1 MMNCQ
6 RLSALGACG
15 SNEMNDIRILGL
27 VRRVGA
33 GVLVALSVAGGSVTC
48 AADAAPKSATL
59 FYNAHVFTAE
69 PSAPYAEAVA
79 IRGDRIVAV
88 GALESVDKA
97 AGPDAR
103 RVDLG
108 GRFLMPGMLDAHVH
122 PIGGLQVLGGGAILV
137 MANFPNTGAS
147 LPDLVAFVAKT
158 IDADTSHLGDT
169 VIVNS
174 LDIGYWAHAAEIDAA
189 LSGGRFANVPVVLFG
204 SDGHTGWANSQAR
217 ARAGI
222 TASYLRKLSPAQQ
235 AYYGFGPQFAPN
247 GFVVDVGLT
256 RLRLS
261 LPPLSPEL
269 LLSFGRAGVHYLN
282 ALGIT
287 GWLDAA
293 VAGVVGGDRP
303 LTVQDQGSLPVY
315 RELARRGELTGHVAA
330 YPVIRP
336 NDGVQQLDVVEAL
349 RREYADV
356 PNLVIPGPK
365 VFADGVVE
373 FPSQTA
379 SLTKPYINTGKSAP
393 LLFDPKR
400 FNELVVEADRRGLT
414 VHIHAI
420 GDLAVKASLDA
431 FGAARRANPQGTLPH
446 TLTHAQFVDQE
457 DVPRFAEYNV
467 IAALQLL
474 WAVADPS
481 TNEEVKPYIDSAI
494 YARMYPARSLL
505 EAGATIAGASDWP
518 VSTANPFEAMYQA
531 ETRVGPQGVLDA
543 GQRMP
548 RDAMLFAYTRNSARV
563 LNQLAEIGSL
573 APGKRADLVLI
584 DRDVLTVPVAELG
597 GAKVLW
603 TMFGGK
609 IIYGNGPAGIP
620 TIDPVTLPM
629 NRHDAVIDNAAAH
642 VNPPSGAYR
651 QML

>member
-1 MMNCQ
+1 
-6 RLSALGACG
+6 
-15 SNEMNDIRILGL
+15 MNDMRIQRL
-27 VRRVGA
+27 VRRATTGM
-33 GVLVALSVAGGSVTC
+33 LVALSLACGPVSR
-48 AADAAPKSATL
+48 AADAATEPTTL

-88 GALESVDKA
+88 GALEFVAKT

-122 PIGGLQVLGGGAILV
+122 PIGGLQAFGGGDILV
-137 MANFPNTGAS
+137 MANFPDLGGS

-158 IDADTSHLGDT
+158 IDAGTSRLGDT
-169 VIVNS
+169 VVVYG
-174 LDIGYWAHAAEIDAA
+174 LDTAYWEHAAGIDAV
-189 LSGGRFANVPVVLFG
+189 LSRGRFANVPIVLFG
-204 SDGHTGWANSQAR
+204 SDGHTAWANSQAR
-217 ARAGI
+217 ARAHI
-222 TASYLRKLSPAQQ
+222 TAAYLRKLSKGQQ
-235 AYYGFGPQFAPN
+235 AYY
-247 GFVVDVGLT
+247 
-256 RLRLS
+256 
-261 LPPLSPEL
+261 
-269 LLSFGRAGVHYLN
+269 

-287 GWLDAA
+287 GWLDGA
-293 VAGVVGGDRP
+293 VAGVVGGDTP
-303 LTVQDQGSLPVY
+303 LTVQEPGTLPVY

-379 SLTKPYINTGKSAP
+379 SLTKPYTNTGKLTP
-393 LLFDPKR
+393 LLFAPTR

-457 DVPRFAEYNV
+457 DVPRFAEYHV

-474 WAVADPS
+474 WALADPS
-481 TNEEVKPYIDSAI
+481 TNEAVKPYIDSAI

-531 ETRVGPQGVLDA
+531 ETRLGPQGVLDA

-548 RDAMLFAYTRNSARV
+548 REAMLFAYTRNSARA

-573 APGKRADLVLI
+573 APGKRADLVLV
-584 DRDVLTVPVAELG
+584 DRDVLTVPVAEMKD
-597 GAKVLW
+597 AKVLW

-609 IIYGNGPAGIP
+609 IIYGNGP
-620 TIDPVTLPM
+620 
-629 NRHDAVIDNAAAH
+629 
-642 VNPPSGAYR
+642 
-651 QML
+651 

>member
-1 MMNCQ
+1 
-6 RLSALGACG
+6 
-15 SNEMNDIRILGL
+15 MNDMRIQRL
-27 VRRVGA
+27 VRRATTGM
-33 GVLVALSVAGGSVTC
+33 LVALSLACGPVSR
-48 AADAAPKSATL
+48 AADAATEPTTL

-88 GALESVDKA
+88 GALEFVAKT

-122 PIGGLQVLGGGAILV
+122 PIGGLQAFGGGDILV
-137 MANFPNTGAS
+137 MANFPDLGGS

-158 IDADTSHLGDT
+158 IDAGTSRLGDT
-169 VIVNS
+169 VVVYG
-174 LDIGYWAHAAEIDAA
+174 LDTAYWEHAAGIDAV
-189 LSGGRFANVPVVLFG
+189 LSRGRFANVPIVLFG
-204 SDGHTGWANSQAR
+204 SDGHTAWANSQAR
-217 ARAGI
+217 ARAHI
-222 TASYLRKLSPAQQ
+222 TAAYLRKLSKGQQ

-261 LPPLSPEL
+261 LPPPSSQL
-269 LLSFGRAGVHYLN
+269 LLSFGRAGVRYLN

-287 GWLDAA
+287 GWLDGA
-293 VAGVVGGDRP
+293 VAGVVGGDTP
-303 LTVQDQGSLPVY
+303 LTVQEPGTLPVY

-379 SLTKPYINTGKSAP
+379 SLTKPYTNTGKLTP
-393 LLFDPKR
+393 LLFAPAR

-457 DVPRFAEYNV
+457 DVPRFAEYHV

-474 WAVADPS
+474 WALADPS
-481 TNEEVKPYIDSAI
+481 TNEAVKPYIDSAI

-531 ETRVGPQGVLDA
+531 ETRLGPQGVLDA

-548 RDAMLFAYTRNSARV
+548 REAMLFAYTRNSARA

-573 APGKRADLVLI
+573 APGKRADLVLV
-584 DRDVLTVPVAELG
+584 DRDVLTVPVAEADL
-597 GAKVLW
+597 
-603 TMFGGK
+603 
-609 IIYGNGPAGIP
+609 
-620 TIDPVTLPM
+620 
-629 NRHDAVIDNAAAH
+629 RSVIDNAAALAA
-642 VNPPSGAYR
+642 PPPQEMQSETPSGG
-651 QML
+651 

>member
-1 MMNCQ
+1 MVDVWNAGWWQ
-6 RLSALGACG
+6 RA
-15 SNEMNDIRILGL
+15 I
-27 VRRVGA
+27 V
-33 GVLVALSVAGGSVTC
+33 GVLLALAVADGSVTR
-48 AADAAPKSATL
+48 AADAAPETTTL

-69 PSAPYAEAVA
+69 PGAPYAEAVA

-88 GALESVDKA
+88 GALESVA
-97 AGPDAR
+97 NTAGPLAR

-108 GRFLMPGMLDAHVH
+108 GKFLMPGMVDAHAH
-122 PIGGLQVLGGGAILV
+122 PIGDQQVVGGGLILV
-137 MANFPNTGAS
+137 MANFPDTDGS
-147 LPDLVAFVAKT
+147 LPDLVAFVART
-158 IDADTSHLGDT
+158 MDAGTSRLGDS
-169 VIVNS
+169 VVVNGI
-174 LDIGYWAHAAEIDAA
+174 DTGYWAHAAEIDAA
-189 LSGGRFANVPVVLFG
+189 LSSGRFSNVPVVLIG
-204 SDGHTGWANSQAR
+204 SDGHTGWANSKAR

-222 TASYLRKLSPAQQ
+222 IASYLRTLSAAQQ
-235 AYYGFGPQFAPN
+235 AYYGFGPRFAPN
-247 GFVVDVGLT
+247 GFVVDAGLT

-261 LPPLSPEL
+261 LPPPSPEL
-269 LLSFGRAGVHYLN
+269 LLSFGRAGIHYLN

-293 VAGVVGGDRP
+293 VAGVVGGDTP
-303 LTVQDQGSLPVY
+303 LTVQDQGDLPVY
-315 RELARRGELTGHVAA
+315 RELARRGELTGHIAA
-330 YPVIRP
+330 YPVVRP
-336 NDGVQQLDVVEAL
+336 NDGVRQLDVVEAL

-379 SLTKPYINTGKSAP
+379 SLSKPYVNTGKSTP
-393 LLFDPKR
+393 LLFDSKR
-400 FNELVVEADRRGLT
+400 FNDLVVEADRRGLT

-446 TLTHAQFVDQE
+446 TITHAQFVDQE
-457 DVPRFAEYNV
+457 DVPRFAQYNV

-531 ETRVGPQGVLDA
+531 ETRVGVQGVLDA

-548 RDAMLFAYTRNSARV
+548 REAMLYAYTRNSAKV
-563 LNQLAEIGSL
+563 LNQLAQFGSL
-573 APGKRADLVLI
+573 APGKRADLVLV

-597 GAKVLW
+597 GSKVLW

-609 IIYGNGPAGIP
+609 IVYGTGPW
-620 TIDPVTLPM
+620 
-629 NRHDAVIDNAAAH
+629 
-642 VNPPSGAYR
+642 PP
-651 QML
+651 

>member
-1 MMNCQ
+1 MKDRQ
-6 RLSALGACG
+6 SSGA
-15 SNEMNDIRILGL
+15 
-27 VRRVGA
+27 RRRAAVQVFAVLAFVGA
-33 GVLVALSVAGGSVTC
+33 SVFT
-48 AADAAPKSATL
+48 AAAAAPDPTTV
-59 FYNAHVFTAE
+59 FFNAHVFTAE

-79 IRGDRIVAV
+79 IRADRIVAV
-88 GALESVDKA
+88 GALEAVERA
-97 AGPDAR
+97 AGSAAR

-108 GRFLMPGMLDAHVH
+108 GKFLMPGMIDAHAH
-122 PIGGLQVLGGGAILV
+122 PIGSRKMLGGGGTLV
-137 MANFPNTGAS
+137 LANFPDTGAS
-147 LPDLVAFVAKT
+147 LSDLVAFVAKT
-158 IDADTSHLGDT
+158 IDAGSSRLGDT
-169 VIVNS
+169 TVVNG
-174 LDIGYWAHAAEIDAA
+174 LDIGYWAHANDIDAA
-189 LSGGRFANVPVVLFG
+189 LSSGRFASVPVVLFG
-204 SDGHTGWANSQAR
+204 SDGHTGWANSKAR

-222 TASYLRKLSPAQQ
+222 TADYLRKLSPARQ
-235 AYYGFGPQFAPN
+235 AYYGFGPKFVPN

-256 RLRLS
+256 QLRLS
-261 LPPLSPEL
+261 LPAPSTEL

-293 VAGVVGGDRP
+293 VAGVVGGDVP
-303 LTVQDQGSLPVY
+303 VTLDDPGSLPVY
-315 RELARRGELTGHVAA
+315 RDLARRGELTGHVAA

-336 NDGVQQLDVVEAL
+336 NDGVQQLDVVAAL

-356 PNLVIPGPK
+356 PNLVVPGPK

-379 SLTKPYINTGKSAP
+379 SLTKPYVNTGKSTP

-400 FNELVVEADRRGLT
+400 FNDLVVEADRRGMI

-431 FGAARRANPQGTLPH
+431 YGAARQANPNGKLPH
-446 TLTHAQFVDQE
+446 TLTHAQFVDKE
-457 DVPRFAEYNV
+457 DIPRFAQYNV

-481 TNEEVKPYIDSAI
+481 TNEEVKPYIDPAI
-494 YARMYPARSLL
+494 HARLYPARSML

-518 VSTANPFEAMYQA
+518 VSTANPFEAIYQA

-548 RDAMLFAYTRNSARV
+548 REAMLFAYTRNSAKV
-563 LNQLAEIGSL
+563 LNQLDQIGSL
-573 APGKRADLVLI
+573 APGKLADLVLV
-584 DRDVLTVPVAELG
+584 DRDVLTVPVAEVKDT
-597 GAKVLW
+597 KVLW

-609 IIYGNGPAGIP
+609 IVYGVGP
-620 TIDPVTLPM
+620 
-629 NRHDAVIDNAAAH
+629 
-642 VNPPSGAYR
+642 
-651 QML
+651 

>member
-1 MMNCQ
+1 MGDVCTAGLMQ
-6 RLSALGACG
+6 RL
-15 SNEMNDIRILGL
+15 
-27 VRRVGA
+27 VA
-33 GVLVALSVAGGSVTC
+33 GVLLALAVTGGSLAR
-48 AADAAPKSATL
+48 AAEAAPESTTL
-59 FYNAHVFTAE
+59 FYNTHVFTAE

-79 IRGDRIVAV
+79 IRGERIVAV

-97 AGPDAR
+97 AGPGAR

-108 GRFLMPGMLDAHVH
+108 GKFLMPGMLDAHAH
-122 PIGGLQVLGGGAILV
+122 PIGGMKILGGGATLV
-137 MANFPNTGAS
+137 MASFLATGYS
-147 LPDLVAFVAKT
+147 LPDLVAYVAKT
-158 IDADTSHLGDT
+158 TDAGTSRLGDT
-169 VIVNS
+169 VVVNGI
-174 LDIGYWAHAAEIDAA
+174 DIGYWAHAAEIDAA
-189 LSGGRFANVPVVLFG
+189 LSAGRFANVPIVLFG
-204 SDGHTGWANSQAR
+204 SDGHTGWANNKAR
-217 ARAGI
+217 AHAGI
-222 TASYLRKLSPAQQ
+222 TASYLRTLSAAQQ

-256 RLRLS
+256 RLRQS

-293 VAGVVGGDRP
+293 VAGVVGGDTP
-303 LTVQDQGSLPVY
+303 LTLKEPGSLPVY
-315 RELARRGELTGHVAA
+315 RELARLGELTAHVAA

-336 NDGVQQLDVVEAL
+336 DDGVQQLDVVEAL

-379 SLTKPYINTGKSAP
+379 SLTKPYVNTGKSTP

-400 FNELVVEADRRGLT
+400 FNDLVVEADRRGLT

-457 DVPRFAEYNV
+457 DVPRFAQYNV

-481 TNEEVKPYIDSAI
+481 TNEVVKPYIDPAI
-494 YARMYPARSLL
+494 QARMYPARSLL
-505 EAGATIAGASDWP
+505 ETGATIAGASDWP
-518 VSTANPFEAMYQA
+518 VSTANPFAAMYHA

-548 RDAMLFAYTRNSARV
+548 REAMLYAYTRNSAKV
-563 LNQLAEIGSL
+563 LNQLGEIGSL
-573 APGKRADLVLI
+573 APGKRADLVLV

-597 GAKVLW
+597 EAKVLW
-603 TMFGGK
+603 TMFDGS
-609 IIYGNGPAGIP
+609 IIYGTAP
-620 TIDPVTLPM
+620 
-629 NRHDAVIDNAAAH
+629 
-642 VNPPSGAYR
+642 
-651 QML
+651 